1 MRTGDEGRGKKKE
14 GSTCSL
20 VHSQVPLSSSP
31 QLDSLAALVKVNQPN
46 ADDPL
51 GLKDI
56 VNLIL

>member
-1 MRTGDEGRGKKKE
+1 MKEGEKKKE

-20 VHSQVPLSSSP
+20 VHSQVPLSSL